1 VDHGRR
7 SFTRRCL
14 VQGAGALGLGLLAG
28 CGRWPGRAS
37 PAAKVRRVGYL
48 TGGPFSLVT
57 EANLAAF
64 RASLRALGYVEGDNL
79 LIQGRYPT
87 GDDQLAEPVADLV
100 GQQPEV
106 ILALASTVARALRAA
121 TTTIPIVSTGG
132 GGDLVATGVVAS
144 HARPGGN
151 VTGLSTPPLAGKQLQ
166 LLQDAVP
173 TLSHV
178 LVLYDATNS
187 TFGRYLD
194 REPIEEAARSLSLEL
209 QFAGIRAADELEPA
223 FEAAAR
229 ERADGLF
236 TSLGPLILANQA
248 RIAEFA
254 LRSRLPSMWQI
265 SDAVQRGGL
274 MGYGP
279 NRADLYRRA
288 AYYVDRILRGT
299 HPADLPIEEPR
310 EFDFAVNLKTAREL
324 DITLPPKILFQAT
337 EVIQ

>member
-1 VDHGRR
+1 VA
-7 SFTRRCL
+7 
-14 VQGAGALGLGLLAG
+14 Q
-28 CGRWPGRAS
+28 
-37 PAAKVRRVGYL
+37 VRRVGYL
-48 TGGPFSLVT
+48 TGGPLSPVT

-64 RASLRALGYVEGDNL
+64 RASLHDLGYVEGDNL

-87 GDDQLAEPVADLV
+87 GEDQLAEPAADLV
-100 GQQPEV
+100 ALQPEV

-151 VTGLSTPPLAGKQLQ
+151 VTGLSTPTLAGKQLQ

-173 TLSHV
+173 TLSRV
-178 LVLYDATNS
+178 LVLFDATNS
-187 TFGRYLD
+187 TFGRYLE
-194 REPIEEAARSLSLEL
+194 REPVEAAARALGLEL
-209 QFAGIRAADELEPA
+209 QLAGIRDADELEPA

-229 ERADGLF
+229 ARADGLF
-236 TSLGPLILANQA
+236 TSLGPLILAHQA
-248 RIAEFA
+248 RIAELA

-265 SDAVQRGGL
+265 SDAVERGGL

-299 HPADLPIEEPR
+299 QPADLPIEEPR
-310 EFDFAVNLKTAREL
+310 EFDFVVNMKTAREL
-324 DITLPPKILFQAT
+324 GITFPNEIMLQVT
-337 EVIQ
+337 EVVQ